1 MSPRRSATEARHT
14 RSVILDRGVEVAS
27 VEGLEGLT
35 IGRLAADLGMSKSGL
50 LGHFGSKEVLQLA
63 VIDTAAGIF
72 GQEVPGRVTGVES
85 GLPRLRALCSAWV
98 SYLERGVFPGGC
110 FFTAA
115 VAEFDD
121 REGPVRDAIAGMVAV
136 WRRDLMIQI
145 RLATSVGELPADTD
159 ADQLMFE
166 LYGVLLSL
174 NHSLRL
180 DRDNKA
186 GDRARRAIARLLGG

>member
-1 MSPRRSATEARHT
+1 MSPRRSATDARHT

-63 VIDTAAGIF
+63 VIDTAAAIF
-72 GQEVPGRVTGVES
+72 GQEVPGRATDAEP
-85 GLPRLRALCSAWV
+85 GLSRLRALCAAWV
-98 SYLERGVFPGGC
+98 SYMERGVFPGGC

-121 REGPVRDAIAGMVAV
+121 REGPVRDAVAGMVAV
-136 WRRDLMIQI
+136 WRRDLVIQI
-145 RLATSVGELPADTD
+145 RLAVSAGELPGDTD
-159 ADQLMFE
+159 PDQLMFE
-166 LYGVLLSL
+166 LYGVMLSL

-180 DRDNKA
+180 DRDPRA
-186 GDRARRAIARLLGG
+186 GDRARRALDRLLTG